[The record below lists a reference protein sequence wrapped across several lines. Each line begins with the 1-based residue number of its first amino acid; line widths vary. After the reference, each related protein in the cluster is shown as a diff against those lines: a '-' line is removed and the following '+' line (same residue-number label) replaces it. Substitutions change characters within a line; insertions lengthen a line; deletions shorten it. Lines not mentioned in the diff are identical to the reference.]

1 MKTGKISALGLL
13 FFLPLSHGVLA
24 DTTSVDETLLNRYVK
39 GRVFVEQ
46 VVGDHSDTRCLAC
59 TAQSVIE
66 FDTQTPTAMYSV
78 PGEENGY
85 TSIYKYE
92 NQTIRLN
99 GVLFHIKADGSQV
112 ALESE
117 TGVVFL
123 SN

>member
-1 MKTGKISALGLL
+1 
-13 FFLPLSHGVLA
+13 
-24 DTTSVDETLLNRYVK
+24 
-39 GRVFVEQ
+39 
-46 VVGDHSDTRCLAC
+46 
-59 TAQSVIE
+59 
-66 FDTQTPTAMYSV
+66 MYSL
-78 PGEENGY
+78 PGEENSY

-99 GVLFHIKADGSQV
+99 GVLFHIKVAGSQV